1 MTMSMIK
8 FSKPLLTA
16 AAAAAALFGV
26 SATTVTPAEAGA
38 STGTWRAY
46 PGGVHRGYG
55 GGYGRQ
61 AYGGPRYYN
70 NRHRGGN
77 WGGAAAAGAIGGLAL
92 GALAAGSRGG
102 DCYWTN
108 REVYDGYGYS
118 RMQRVR
124 VCD

>member
-1 MTMSMIK
+1 MSMST
-8 FSKPLLTA
+8 FGKPLLTA
-16 AAAAAALFGV
+16 VAAAAALFGV
-26 SATTVTPAEAGA
+26 SAATVTPAEAGA

-46 PGGVHRGYG
+46 PGGVYRGGYG
-55 GGYGRQ
+55 GGYGRH
-61 AYGGPRYYN
+61 AYGGGPRYY

-102 DCYWTN
+102 DCYWTT